1 MCNGN
6 ELYDILFQECYLIGF
21 GIYFMPYI
29 VALSGGIASGKST
42 IANLFAQLGVPIID
56 ADVIAKQ
63 VVQIGT
69 DAYKQIVKHFS
80 QEILLPNNELDRCQL
95 REIIFNNDHERL
107 WLNNLLHPIIQEQ
120 TQIQIAQQT
129 TAYVIWVVP
138 LLVENNLHHYADK
151 VLMVDTPEQL
161 QLERL
166 IQRDNIDKLLAQKM
180 ISSQISS
187 QKRLTYADDIIV
199 NNGDLTL
206 LTAQVNKL
214 HQQYLKNFNIKNG

>member
-1 MCNGN
+1 M
-6 ELYDILFQECYLIGF
+6 YVILLEEFYLIGF

-56 ADVIAKQ
+56 ADVIARQ
-63 VVQIGT
+63 VVEIGT
-69 DAYKQIVKHFS
+69 DAYKLIIKHFS
-80 QEILLPNNELDRCQL
+80 QEILLPNNEIDRSQL
-95 REIIFNNDHERL
+95 RDIIFNNDHERL

-120 TQIQIAQQT
+120 TQIQIAKQT
-129 TAYVIWVVP
+129 AAYVIWVVP
-138 LLVENNLHHYADK
+138 LLVENNLHNFADR

-166 IQRDNIDKLLAQKM
+166 IQRDNIDESLAKKM

-199 NNGDLTL
+199 NNGDLTS

-214 HQQYLKNFNIKNG
+214 HQQYLNNFNIKNG

>member
-1 MCNGN
+1 
-6 ELYDILFQECYLIGF
+6 
-21 GIYFMPYI
+21 MPYI

-138 LLVENNLHHYADK
+138 LLVENNLHHFADK

>member
-1 MCNGN
+1 
-6 ELYDILFQECYLIGF
+6 
-21 GIYFMPYI
+21 MPYI

-56 ADVIAKQ
+56 ADVIARQ
-63 VVQIGT
+63 VVEIGT
-69 DAYKQIVKHFS
+69 DAYKLIVKHFS
-80 QEILLPNNELDRCQL
+80 QEILLPNNEIDRSQL
-95 REIIFNNDHERL
+95 RDIIFNNDHERL

-129 TAYVIWVVP
+129 AAYVIWVVP
-138 LLVENNLHHYADK
+138 LLVENNLHNLADR

-166 IQRDNIDKLLAQKM
+166 IQRDNIDESLAKKM

-199 NNGDLTL
+199 NNGDLTS

-214 HQQYLKNFNIKNG
+214 HQQYLNNFNIKNG

>member
-1 MCNGN
+1 
-6 ELYDILFQECYLIGF
+6 
-21 GIYFMPYI
+21 MPYI

-56 ADVIAKQ
+56 ADVIARQ
-63 VVQIGT
+63 VVEIGT
-69 DAYKQIVKHFS
+69 DAYKLIVKHFS
-80 QEILLPNNELDRCQL
+80 QEILLPNNEIDRSQL
-95 REIIFNNDHERL
+95 RDIIFNNDHERL

-129 TAYVIWVVP
+129 AAYVIWVVP
-138 LLVENNLHHYADK
+138 LLVENNLHNLSDR

-166 IQRDNIDKLLAQKM
+166 IQRDNIDESLAKKM

-199 NNGDLTL
+199 NNGDLTS

-214 HQQYLKNFNIKNG
+214 HQQYLNNFNIKNG

>member
-1 MCNGN
+1 M
-6 ELYDILFQECYLIGF
+6 YVILLEEFYLIGF

-56 ADVIAKQ
+56 ADVIARQ
-63 VVQIGT
+63 VVEIGT
-69 DAYKQIVKHFS
+69 DAYKVIVKHFS
-80 QEILLPNNELDRCQL
+80 QEILLPNNEIDRSQL
-95 REIIFNNDHERL
+95 RDIIFNNDHERL

-129 TAYVIWVVP
+129 AAYVIWVVP
-138 LLVENNLHHYADK
+138 LLVENNLHNLSDR

-166 IQRDNIDKLLAQKM
+166 IQRDNIDESLAKKM

-199 NNGDLTL
+199 NNGDLTS

-214 HQQYLKNFNIKNG
+214 HQQYLNNFNIKNG

>member
-1 MCNGN
+1 
-6 ELYDILFQECYLIGF
+6 
-21 GIYFMPYI
+21 MPYI

-56 ADVIAKQ
+56 ADVIARQ
-63 VVQIGT
+63 VVEIGT
-69 DAYKQIVKHFS
+69 DAYKVIVKHFS
-80 QEILLPNNELDRCQL
+80 QEILLPNNEIDRSQL
-95 REIIFNNDHERL
+95 RDIIFNNDHERL

-129 TAYVIWVVP
+129 AAYVIWVVP
-138 LLVENNLHHYADK
+138 LLVENNLHNLADR

-166 IQRDNIDKLLAQKM
+166 IQRDNIDESLAQKM

-199 NNGDLTL
+199 NNGDLTS

-214 HQQYLKNFNIKNG
+214 HQQYLNNFNIKNG

>member
-1 MCNGN
+1 M
-6 ELYDILFQECYLIGF
+6 YVILLEEFYLIGF

-56 ADVIAKQ
+56 ADVIARQ
-63 VVQIGT
+63 VVEIGT
-69 DAYKQIVKHFS
+69 DAYKVIVKHFS
-80 QEILLPNNELDRCQL
+80 QEILLPNNEIDRSQL
-95 REIIFNNDHERL
+95 RDIIFNNDHERL

-120 TQIQIAQQT
+120 TQIQIARQT
-129 TAYVIWVVP
+129 AAYVIWVVP
-138 LLVENNLHHYADK
+138 LLVENNLHNLADR

-166 IQRDNIDKLLAQKM
+166 IQRDNIDESLAKKM

-199 NNGDLTL
+199 NNGDLTS

-214 HQQYLKNFNIKNG
+214 HQQYLNNFNIKNG

>member
-1 MCNGN
+1 
-6 ELYDILFQECYLIGF
+6 
-21 GIYFMPYI
+21 MPYI

-56 ADVIAKQ
+56 ADVIARQ
-63 VVQIGT
+63 VVEIGT
-69 DAYKQIVKHFS
+69 DAYKVIVKHFS
-80 QEILLPNNELDRCQL
+80 QEILLPNNEIDRSQL

-107 WLNNLLHPIIQEQ
+107 WLNNVLHPIIQEQ
-120 TQIQIAQQT
+120 TQIQIAKQT
-129 TAYVIWVVP
+129 AAYVIWVVP
-138 LLVENNLHHYADK
+138 LLVENNLHNFADR

-166 IQRDNIDKLLAQKM
+166 IQRDNIDESLAKKM

-199 NNGDLTL
+199 NNGDLTS

-214 HQQYLKNFNIKNG
+214 HQQYLNNFNMKNG

>member
-1 MCNGN
+1 M
-6 ELYDILFQECYLIGF
+6 IGF

-56 ADVIAKQ
+56 ADVIARQ
-63 VVQIGT
+63 VVEIGT
-69 DAYKQIVKHFS
+69 DAYKLIVKHFS
-80 QEILLPNNELDRCQL
+80 QEILLPNNEIDRGQL

-129 TAYVIWVVP
+129 AAYVIWVVP
-138 LLVENNLHHYADK
+138 LLVENNLHNLADR

-166 IQRDNIDKLLAQKM
+166 IQRDNIDESLAKKM

-199 NNGDLTL
+199 NNGDLTS

-214 HQQYLKNFNIKNG
+214 HQQYLNNFNIKNG

>member
-1 MCNGN
+1 M
-6 ELYDILFQECYLIGF
+6 IGF

-56 ADVIAKQ
+56 ADVIARQ
-63 VVQIGT
+63 VVEIGT
-69 DAYKQIVKHFS
+69 DAYKVIVKHFS
-80 QEILLPNNELDRCQL
+80 QEILLPNNEIDRSQL
-95 REIIFNNDHERL
+95 RDIIFNNDHERL

-120 TQIQIAQQT
+120 TQIQIARQT
-129 TAYVIWVVP
+129 AAYVIWVVP
-138 LLVENNLHHYADK
+138 LLVENNLHNLADR

-166 IQRDNIDKLLAQKM
+166 IQRDNIDESLAKKM

-199 NNGDLTL
+199 NNGDLTS

-214 HQQYLKNFNIKNG
+214 HQQYLNNFNIKNG

>member
-1 MCNGN
+1 
-6 ELYDILFQECYLIGF
+6 
-21 GIYFMPYI
+21 MPYI

-56 ADVIAKQ
+56 ADVIARQ
-63 VVQIGT
+63 VVEIGT
-69 DAYKQIVKHFS
+69 DAYKLIVKHFS
-80 QEILLPNNELDRCQL
+80 QEILLPNNEIDRSQL

-129 TAYVIWVVP
+129 AAYVIWVVP
-138 LLVENNLHHYADK
+138 LLVENNLHNLADR

-166 IQRDNIDKLLAQKM
+166 IQRDNIDESLAKKM
-180 ISSQISS
+180 ILSQISS

-199 NNGDLTL
+199 NNGDLTS

-214 HQQYLKNFNIKNG
+214 HQQYLNNFNIKNG

>member
-1 MCNGN
+1 M
-6 ELYDILFQECYLIGF
+6 YVILLEEFYLIGF

-56 ADVIAKQ
+56 ADVIARQ
-63 VVQIGT
+63 VVEIGT
-69 DAYKQIVKHFS
+69 DAYKVIVKHFS
-80 QEILLPNNELDRCQL
+80 QEILLPNNEIDRSQL
-95 REIIFNNDHERL
+95 RDIIFNNDHERL

-129 TAYVIWVVP
+129 AAYVIWVVP
-138 LLVENNLHHYADK
+138 LLVENNLHNLADR

-166 IQRDNIDKLLAQKM
+166 IQRDNIDESLAKKM

-199 NNGDLTL
+199 NNGDLTS

-214 HQQYLKNFNIKNG
+214 HQQYLNNFNMKNG

>member
-1 MCNGN
+1 M
-6 ELYDILFQECYLIGF
+6 YVILLEEFYLIGF

-56 ADVIAKQ
+56 ADVIARQ
-63 VVQIGT
+63 VVEIGT
-69 DAYKQIVKHFS
+69 DAYKLIVKHFS
-80 QEILLPNNELDRCQL
+80 QEILLPNNEIDRSQL
-95 REIIFNNDHERL
+95 RDIIFNNDHERL

-129 TAYVIWVVP
+129 AAYVIWVVP
-138 LLVENNLHHYADK
+138 LLVENNLYNLADR

-166 IQRDNIDKLLAQKM
+166 IQRDNIDESLAKKM

-199 NNGDLTL
+199 NNGDLTSL
-206 LTAQVNKL
+206 IAQVNKL
-214 HQQYLKNFNIKNG
+214 HQQYLNNFNIKNG